1 LGQLKTYSE
10 GIGHY
15 LTADFQDPKATR
27 IFFKVMVTYALVR
40 MILVWPLS
48 QMVMSYH
55 SISLPQSLPGKLLLG
70 GAFLANHHVNIFF
83 GIGIVCLVVVLFS
96 RPNYLGNL
104 TFFYFTFNLYVI
116 NLPIADGADVV
127 LFMLSLWCVP
137 IATVPRFKSEKGQII
152 QKVIYNLALLFCQL
166 QVVYIYFVSGF
177 DKLTSEIWRTGVA
190 FEYIKHL
197 EVLYNPVL
205 PAVFENGFW
214 NIVFSWSTILFE
226 CLFAFLVWNRRMRV
240 PMLFIGTIFHLC
252 IWIFL
257 SLPDFALIMIVSYLV
272 FLKDSDY
279 ARIKSWVRVK
289 QRLS

>member
-1 LGQLKTYSE
+1 MGQLKTYSE

-15 LTADFQDPKATR
+15 LIDDFQEPKATR
-27 IFFKVMVTYALVR
+27 IFFKVMVTYTLVR

-55 SISLPQSLPGKLLLG
+55 SISLPKSLPGKLLLG
-70 GAFLANHHVNIFF
+70 GAFLANHHINIFF
-83 GIGIVCLVVVLFS
+83 GIGIVCLVVVLFLK
-96 RPNYLGNL
+96 PNYLGNL
-104 TFFYFTFNLYVI
+104 AFFYLTFNLYVI

-137 IATVPRFKSEKGQII
+137 IAAVPRFKSEKGQII
-152 QKVIYNLALLFCQL
+152 QKGIYNLARLFCQL

-177 DKLTSEIWRTGVA
+177 DKLMSETWRTGIA

-197 EVLYNPVL
+197 EVLYNPML
-205 PAVFENGFW
+205 PAIFDNEFW

-226 CLFAFLVWNRRMRV
+226 CLFVFLVWNKRMRV
-240 PMLFIGTIFHLC
+240 PMLFIGTIFHLG

-279 ARIKSWVRVK
+279 ARVKSWIK